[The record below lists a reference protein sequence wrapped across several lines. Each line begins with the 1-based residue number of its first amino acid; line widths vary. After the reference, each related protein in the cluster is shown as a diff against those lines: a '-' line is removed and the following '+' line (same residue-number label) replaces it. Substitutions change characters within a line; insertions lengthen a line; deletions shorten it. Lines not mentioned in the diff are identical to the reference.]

1 MSTFKPAAWPRTL
14 RSQGWFGGTS
24 KDNIYHR
31 SWMKNQGLPADLFDG
46 RPVIGICNTWSQ
58 LTPCNAHLRDLAERV
73 KHGIYEAG
81 GLPLE
86 FPVFSPGESTLR
98 PTAMMFRNLCAM
110 DVEEALRGTPL
121 DGVVLMVGCDKTTP
135 ALLMGA
141 SSVDIPAIVVT
152 GGPMLN
158 GKWRGQDIGSG
169 TSLWQ
174 LSEDRKAGKISTED
188 FLEAEIAMSRSP
200 GSCNTM
206 GTASSMAS
214 MAEALGMALSGNAAI
229 PAVDSRRRV
238 MAHLTGRRIVQMVKD
253 DLKPSDVMTKQAF
266 ENAIRVNGAIG
277 GSTNAVIHLLAIAGR
292 LGVDLTLDD
301 WDRLGRDIPTIVNLQ
316 PSGKYLMEEF
326 FYAGGL
332 PVVIKA
338 LADAG
343 HIHKDAITVSGE
355 TMWDQVAEVRNW
367 NDDVILPFEKALTQ
381 HGGIAV
387 VKGNLAPN
395 GAVLKPSAASEHLM
409 THRGRAVV
417 FEDIDDYKAKINDE
431 SLDIDENCVMVLK
444 NCGPKGYPGM
454 AEVGNMGLPPK
465 VLRKGITD
473 MVRISDARMSGTAYG
488 TVVLH
493 TSPEAA
499 AGGPL
504 AIVQNGDM
512 IELDVPKRRLH
523 LDVPDDEIARRLA
536 AWQTTVPVP
545 TSGYASLYYS
555 HVIGADK
562 GADFDFLLGG
572 RGKEIPKD
580 SH

>member
-1 MSTFKPAAWPRTL
+1 MTFKPAEWPRKL
-14 RSQGWFGGTS
+14 RSTHWFGGTS
-24 KDNIYHR
+24 RDHIYHR

-86 FPVFSPGESTLR
+86 FPVFSTGESALR
-98 PTAMMFRNLCAM
+98 PTAMLYRNLAAM
-110 DVEEALRGTPL
+110 DAEEAFRANPL

-141 SSVDIPAIVVT
+141 ASVDIPAIVVT

-169 TSLWQ
+169 TALWQ
-174 LSEDRKAGKISTED
+174 MSEDIKAGKMTQGE
-188 FLEAEIAMSRSP
+188 FLEAEFAMSRSA

-206 GTASSMAS
+206 GTASTMAS

-253 DLKPSDVMTKQAF
+253 DLKPSDILTKHAF
-266 ENAIRVNGAIG
+266 ENAIRTNGAIG

-292 LGVDLTLDD
+292 MGIDLTLDD
-301 WDRLGRDIPTIVNLQ
+301 WDRCGRDIATIVNLQ

-332 PVVIKA
+332 PVVLKM
-338 LADAG
+338 LG
-343 HIHKDAITVSGE
+343 EGGKLHKDAITVSGQ
-355 TMWDQVAEVRNW
+355 TVWDEVKDVKNW
-367 NDDVILPFEKALTQ
+367 NEDVIRPVDRALTQ
-381 HGGIAV
+381 QGGIAV
-387 VKGNLAPN
+387 LKGNLAPS
-395 GAVLKPSAASEHLM
+395 GAVLKPSAATPGLM
-409 THRGRAVV
+409 VHTGRAVV
-417 FEDIDDYKAKINDE
+417 FESIEEYHAKIDDDD
-431 SLDIDENCVMVLK
+431 LDIDETCVMVLK
-444 NCGPKGYPGM
+444 YCGPKGYPGM

-465 VLRKGITD
+465 VLKKGITD

-493 TSPEAA
+493 IAPEAA

-504 AIVQNGDM
+504 ALVENGDM
-512 IELDVPKRRLH
+512 ISLDVPNRSLTLNVSEEELAKRRAKWVSPVKVYKGGWSELYQTGVMQANMGAD
-523 LDVPDDEIARRLA
+523 LDFLVGARGS
-536 AWQTTVPVP
+536 PVP
-545 TSGYASLYYS
+545 
-555 HVIGADK
+555 
-562 GADFDFLLGG
+562 
-572 RGKEIPKD
+572 RD

>member
-1 MSTFKPAAWPRTL
+1 VSTFTPKAWPRPL
-14 RSQGWFGGTS
+14 RSTRWFSGTT

-46 RPVIGICNTWSQ
+46 RPVIGICNTWSE
-58 LTPCNAHLRDLAERV
+58 LTPCNAHLRDLAQRV
-73 KHGIYEAG
+73 KHGIFEAG

-86 FPVFSPGESTLR
+86 FPVFSPGESALR

-110 DVEEALRGTPL
+110 DVEEALRGNPL

-141 SSVDIPAIVVT
+141 ASVDIPAIIVT

-158 GKWRGQDIGSG
+158 GKFRGEDIGSG
-169 TSLWQ
+169 TALWQ
-174 LSEDRKAGKISTED
+174 MSEAVKSGAMTNAE
-188 FLEAEIAMSRSP
+188 FLEAEAAMSRSP

-206 GTASSMAS
+206 GTASTMAS

-253 DLKPSDVMTKQAF
+253 DLKPSDVLTRPAF
-266 ENAIRVNGAIG
+266 ENAIRANGAIG

-292 LGVDLTLDD
+292 VGVDLSLDD
-301 WDRLGRDIPTIVNLQ
+301 WDRLGRDVPTIVNLA

-332 PVVIKA
+332 PVVLKRLGEAGLLHRDA
-338 LADAG
+338 L
-343 HIHKDAITVSGE
+343 TVSGA
-355 TMWDQVAEVRNW
+355 TVWDEVRDARNW
-367 NDDVILPFEKALTQ
+367 NEDVIRPTDKALTAS
-381 HGGIAV
+381 GGVAV
-387 VKGNLAPN
+387 LRGNLAPG
-395 GAVLKPSAASEHLM
+395 GAVLKPSAATPALM
-409 THRGRAVV
+409 THTGRAVV
-417 FEDIDDYKAKINDE
+417 FEGIDDYKARISDE
-431 SLDIDENCVMVLK
+431 ALDIDETCVMVLK
-444 NCGPKGYPGM
+444 YCGPKGYPGM

-473 MVRISDARMSGTAYG
+473 MVRLSDARMSGTAYG

-493 TSPEAA
+493 VAPEAA
-499 AGGPL
+499 DGGPL
-504 AIVQNGDM
+504 ALVREGDS
-512 IELDVPKRRLH
+512 ITLDVPNRKLT
-523 LDVPDDEIARRLA
+523 LNVSDAELAARRA
-536 AWQTTVPVP
+536 AWINPVAAP
-545 TSGYASLYYS
+545 TGGYAALYAQ
-555 HVIGADK
+555 HVTQADQ
-562 GADFDFLLGG
+562 GADFDFLKGCRGAPVG
-572 RGKEIPKD
+572 RD